1 MKKII
6 ILIISLL
13 LIASFSTG
21 CKEADE
27 QTDDP
32 DIQASSNGLVTDD
45 QNLPTGEQIPA
56 KEANPTEDDPTSKSE
71 TAVSDGKAIP
81 KEETKA
87 ASGNTTSKENTEK
100 NETQSKAEGEK
111 VMPNGDRL
119 TKEEFLSYIEKNNTG
134 LSADDFAGIDVD
146 DFLDYTRFTAKS
158 IETSNIKNMFES
170 YKRKLKDREFDPYR
184 AKEIAS
190 VKSSDKEYDSFKKA
204 FFDLLDAQIE
214 YVGKNHY
221 LADIY
226 QLTFNDRVIRLS
238 IGRTQDFDS
247 CEFYTYPDGT
257 LGIREIPDDD
267 SPYSYFLYNK
277 NKKYYLLTS
286 PILDIN
292 KAFSELGD

>member
-6 ILIISLL
+6 VLIISLL

-45 QNLPTGEQIPA
+45 QNLPTGKQIPA
-56 KEANPTEDDPTSKSE
+56 EEENPTKDDSTPKSE
-71 TAVSDGKAIP
+71 ITGSDEKVIP
-81 KEETKA
+81 KEETKTA
-87 ASGNTTSKENTEK
+87 GENTAPKDNTTK

-134 LSADDFAGIDVD
+134 LSVDDFTGIDID
-146 DFLDYTRFTAKS
+146 DFLDYTRFTVKS

-184 AKEIAS
+184 AKEIIS

-214 YVGKNHY
+214 YVGKNQY
-221 LADIY
+221 LTDIY
-226 QLTFNDRVIRLS
+226 RLTFNDRVIGLK

-247 CEFYTYPDGT
+247 CEFHTYPDGI
-257 LGIREIPDDD
+257 LGIRELPDDD
-267 SPYSYFLYNK
+267 SPYSYFLYTK

-292 KAFSELGD
+292 KAFSELDD